1 MEGAMQIEENGQ
13 GTLRNNLSGKLAYYS
28 FFSNALA
35 IIEAAKPHRGNL
47 SHAFRML
54 TNAWRA

>member
-1 MEGAMQIEENGQ
+1 MQIEENGQ
-13 GTLRNNLSGKLAYYS
+13 ERPQQFIGEIGLL
-28 FFSNALA
+28 FVFSNALA

-54 TNAWRA
+54 TKA

>member
-1 MEGAMQIEENGQ
+1 MQIEENGQ
-13 GTLRNNLSGKLAYYS
+13 GTLRNNLSEKIGLL
-28 FFSNALA
+28 FVFSNALA

-54 TNAWRA
+54 TKAWRA